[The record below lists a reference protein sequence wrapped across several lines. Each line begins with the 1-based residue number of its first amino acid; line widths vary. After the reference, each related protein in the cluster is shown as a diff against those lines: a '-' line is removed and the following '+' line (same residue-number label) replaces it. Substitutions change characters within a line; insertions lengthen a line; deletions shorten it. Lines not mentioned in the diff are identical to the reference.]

1 VTLFKICG
9 LQTAEHAIFAREC
22 GATFLGFVFVNGVR
36 RELSLSNAAELIE
49 KYRSVCGDGG
59 PSLVGLFADQ
69 PIDMVNEII
78 GKCGLDYV
86 QLCGREE
93 IDYWAEIESK
103 VIKQIRID
111 GSKERAEIV
120 EWLNLEMDAIA
131 INNAIPLLDRYESG
145 QLGGTGKTFDWTITT
160 ELAHGIEYILAGG
173 LNHQNVSLAIST
185 ARPWA
190 VDVSS
195 GVENRGEK
203 DFCKI
208 QKFSEAVSQN
218 A

>member
-1 VTLFKICG
+1 MTLFKICG

-49 KYRSVCGDGG
+49 KYRSVCRDGG

>member
-9 LQTAEHAIFAREC
+9 LQTVEHAIFAREC

-36 RELSLSNAAELIE
+36 RELSLSNASELIE

-131 INNAIPLLDRYESG
+131 SNNAIPLLDRYESG

-160 ELAHGIEYILAGG
+160 ELAQGIEYILAGG

-218 A
+218 V